1 MGNRNPVPHLTGE
14 CHAARP
20 LRRLTVTFIITL
32 RAGIC
37 HIHHPSMQELLHNSD
52 LRLGLTFDCNYQAL
66 LDRGARLLIQFNA
79 FRHLLLCGDIL
90 KKKPI
95 SPSGFA
101 FERWFIQSSTRTLL
115 TLLFCS
121 VVNCTCAFKWSMA
134 DPRYLWGGG
143 APTLGRGVP
152 GDIFIK
158 FSRTMH
164 EIQNNLV
171 AKLGNSPE
179 ASPRSA
185 TDTSHY
191 FCTTLCTS

>member
-1 MGNRNPVPHLTGE
+1 MRNRTQVPCLPGE

-66 LDRGARLLIQFNA
+66 LDRGAILLIQFNA
-79 FRHLLLCGDIL
+79 FRNLLLCGDIL

-134 DPRYLWGGG
+134 DPRYLWGGRQ
-143 APTLGRGVP
+143 PLGGGCRETSLLNFP
-152 GDIFIK
+152 EQRMK
-158 FSRTMH
+158 FRIIWSQSWGTRQRPPLDPPL
-164 EIQNNLV
+164 ILV
-171 AKLGNSPE
+171 ITFALLYVLPN
-179 ASPRSA
+179 
-185 TDTSHY
+185 
-191 FCTTLCTS
+191 